1 MNYALIMIIMITPRK
16 VYRGPVQVWLRN
28 RESDETL
35 RDTQEPHI
43 RSGCCHHHHHHH
55 RHHHHHHHQHIQEP
69 VWVDTVGWDDAEIGD
84 DQTFREILTFI
95 DK

>member
-1 MNYALIMIIMITPRK
+1 MPKTTKNIHKNFTFLIVTTLFEFGS
-16 VYRGPVQVWLRN
+16 VAEHDQNHVQHDQN
-28 RESDETL
+28 N
-35 RDTQEPHI
+35 Q
-43 RSGCCHHHHHHH
+43 
-55 RHHHHHHHQHIQEP
+55 QHDDHDKQEP

>member
-1 MNYALIMIIMITPRK
+1 MPKTTKDIQTKHFYLIVTTLFEFGS
-16 VYRGPVQVWLRN
+16 VAEHDQNHVQHDQN
-28 RESDETL
+28 N
-35 RDTQEPHI
+35 Q
-43 RSGCCHHHHHHH
+43 
-55 RHHHHHHHQHIQEP
+55 QHDDHDKQEP

>member
-1 MNYALIMIIMITPRK
+1 MPKTTKDIQTKHFYLIVT
-16 VYRGPVQVWLRN
+16 
-28 RESDETL
+28 TL
-35 RDTQEPHI
+35 FEFGSVAEHDQNHV
-43 RSGCCHHHHHHH
+43 HHDQINQ
-55 RHHHHHHHQHIQEP
+55 QHDDHDNQEP

>member
-1 MNYALIMIIMITPRK
+1 MTRHCEIHRSLTSDLVIIIIIIINIIAIIIIYIIVIIFNIIIAIDHTP
-16 VYRGPVQVWLRN
+16 
-28 RESDETL
+28 
-35 RDTQEPHI
+35 PHDDDDD
-43 RSGCCHHHHHHH
+43 
-55 RHHHHHHHQHIQEP
+55 QEP

>member
-1 MNYALIMIIMITPRK
+1 MLSLNDSILVKLIIIINIIIITIIII
-16 VYRGPVQVWLRN
+16 YY
-28 RESDETL
+28 D
-35 RDTQEPHI
+35 
-43 RSGCCHHHHHHH
+43 
-55 RHHHHHHHQHIQEP
+55 QEP